1 MVFLDEDVGGGDDD
15 LEVYVVFYSSYWEYS
30 WDRQVLY

>member
-15 LEVYVVFYSSYWEYS
+15 FEVYVVFYSSYWEYS